1 MSAPAPA
8 LSEPSAV
15 ATLAQL
21 SPVDLVRWF
30 AVLDR
35 RQLSGV
41 DLRHVLAAEARLLAW
56 VQAGMAATVNELT
69 LCPPASRV
77 PSARTDDPQ
86 EFAVEEVALILRV
99 SPGTAG
105 RIVDAA
111 YDAVVRHP
119 GLWRAWRDGEVDAR
133 KMAVVGRVTSPST
146 AEQAAT
152 VDRILLDRT
161 APAAGGW
168 SAWEET
174 VRQPPRSLQHRA
186 EVALAAIDADAGR
199 VRTES
204 ALQRRRLVGGAAEGV
219 LGAGFLAGYDLPIAD
234 VAAAYQRVDGIARG
248 IKRAGDDRLL
258 DQLRVDVFIDLLLGN
273 EPRTDGV
280 GTAAG
285 AGAAVER
292 AGGGRGVDLVVSVGV
307 LADLEAS
314 LKVGRTAEVAGF
326 GLVPADVAARLVA
339 EAAGRPSSWCLTVV
353 EDDGRVVAHVRTR
366 HDPTT
371 AMHDFVEGRD
381 RECRFPGCART
392 AAGCDQDHT
401 IPWERG
407 GPTCPCNL
415 APLCR
420 RHHRLK
426 QASGWRVEIDPN
438 TNDASWTSPHAVQ
451 VVDSASART
460 RRMPLEKGTCVMVDL
475 RRSALLPRIA
485 GRARGLDHVRRAIW
499 TASMLTL

>member
-1 MSAPAPA
+1 MPAHLPGA
-8 LSEPSAV
+8 
-15 ATLAQL
+15 
-21 SPVDLVRWF
+21 D
-30 AVLDR
+30 
-35 RQLSGV
+35 
-41 DLRHVLAAEARLLAW
+41 
-56 VQAGMAATVNELT
+56 
-69 LCPPASRV
+69 
-77 PSARTDDPQ
+77 ARTDDPQ

-133 KMAVVGRVTSPST
+133 KVAVVGRVTSPST

-204 ALQRRRLVGGAAEGV
+204 ALQRRRLVGGATEGV
-219 LGAGFLAGYDLPIAD
+219 LGVGFLAGYDLPIAD

-258 DQLRVDVFIDLLLGN
+258 DQLRGDVFIDLLLGN
-273 EPRTDGV
+273 EPRTDGSSSAAPQS
-280 GTAAG
+280 TASD
-285 AGAAVER
+285 
-292 AGGGRGVDLVVSVGV
+292 GRGVDLVVSVEV

-339 EAAGRPSSWCLTVV
+339 EAARRPSSWCLTVV
-353 EDDGRVVAHVRTR
+353 EDDGRVVAHVRTQ

-392 AAGCDQDHT
+392 AARCDQDHT
-401 IPWERG
+401 IPWEAG

-426 QASGWRVEIDPN
+426 QARGWRVEIDPN
-438 TNDASWTSPHAVQ
+438 TNDAGWTSPHAVQ
-451 VVDSASART
+451 VVDSAWRGHAASRQRREPASWSTSAA
-460 RRMPLEKGTCVMVDL
+460 P
-475 RRSALLPRIA
+475 PY
-485 GRARGLDHVRRAIW
+485 
-499 TASMLTL
+499 